1 LRDSA
6 ELFGLAEDLV
16 RGRHIEIVDSTFEA
30 RLDALQSDVC
40 AMGRDVTDRLG
51 RAVTAYEQ
59 RDSGAGRAVADGDD
73 EINERYLE
81 LEAECMDLLA
91 LYQPVASDL
100 RLVVASFKILTDLE
114 RVGDLASNL
123 GGYVDAMAGDTVPS
137 VPITDIG
144 EMALT
149 QLEGALNAY
158 ETGDPERCHDIA
170 AADTDLDERCYAAT
184 DDMVRSLV
192 NRSPEDD
199 VAETLADTKRYLL
212 TVRDLERAGDHAVN
226 IAARTLYMLESDD
239 ALIY

>member
-1 LRDSA
+1 MPRD
-6 ELFGLAEDLV
+6 
-16 RGRHIEIVDSTFEA
+16 TFEA
-30 RLDALQSDVC
+30 RLDTLRTDVC
-40 AMGRDVTDRLG
+40 AMGRDVTERLD

-59 RDSGAGRAVADGDD
+59 RDSAAGRAVADADD

-81 LEAECMDLLA
+81 LEAECIDLLA
-91 LYQPVASDL
+91 LHQPVASDL

-144 EMALT
+144 EMTLAQLRDAL
-149 QLEGALNAY
+149 AAY
-158 ETGDPERCHDIA
+158 ETGDAERCREVA
-170 AADTDLDERCYAAT
+170 AADTDLDERCGAAT
-184 DDMVRSLV
+184 NDLVRSLV
-192 NRSPEDD
+192 THTPDDD
-199 VAETLADTKRYLL
+199 VAATLSDTKRYLL

-226 IAARTLYMLESDD
+226 IAARTLYMTESDD